1 RTRLVTGRNV
11 EVGDQVIGVIKAH
24 KPKNQGGWASD
35 EITVMENLSNQLS
48 VALES
53 ARLYQD
59 TQQQA
64 AREQLTGEVTSRIR
78 ETLDIETILKT
89 TSEEIRKA
97 LNLPE
102 VVIRL
107 GGPASNSTSGVIE

>member
-1 RTRLVTGRNV
+1 VWSN
-11 EVGDQVIGVIKAH
+11 
-24 KPKNQGGWASD
+24 D
-35 EITVMENLSNQLS
+35 EIAVMENLSNQLS

-59 TQQQA
+59 TQLRA

-78 ETLDIETILKT
+78 ETLDIETILQT
-89 TSEEIRKA
+89 ASDEIRKA

-107 GGPASNSTSGVIE
+107 GEPTLEVDRGKTE